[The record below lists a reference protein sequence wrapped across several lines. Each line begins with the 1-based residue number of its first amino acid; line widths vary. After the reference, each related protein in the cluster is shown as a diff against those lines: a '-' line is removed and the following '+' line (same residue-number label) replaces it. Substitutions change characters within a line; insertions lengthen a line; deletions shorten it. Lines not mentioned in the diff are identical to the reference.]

1 MTSHIAH
8 PMTCAL
14 VEPTDAAAEGDD
26 DRLQALLSLLARRG
40 NGIRLDAGADG
51 RPVAIAVEI
60 ATGTGAESVAATVGE
75 IEAALAAGLLEPA
88 PGSSVLRLSGPGR
101 ARLKRMKLAA
111 TLARAGAAG
120 PPPPGPWRTAEEPSS
135 TRRRVAPEA
144 GAPGQNDAESPLAWL
159 HRRRDKD
166 GRAIIDE
173 HQFAAGER
181 LRADL
186 WFARLTPRVTAPWS
200 GVPEERRARGAPGT
214 GMEMADRLVAARQR
228 VAGALEAV
236 GPELSGILVDVCG
249 HLKGL
254 EEIERSEG
262 WPQRSAKLL
271 LQKALTAL
279 ARHYGLLPPEAARD
293 IVRRRLRHWG
303 ADDYR
308 PTLDSWQQA

>member
-1 MTSHIAH
+1 MTSQPDRSVLPEGTDDAH
-8 PMTCAL
+8 
-14 VEPTDAAAEGDD
+14 DG
-26 DRLQALLSLLARRG
+26 RLLALLSLLARRG
-40 NGIRLDAGADG
+40 NGIRLIPGAEG
-51 RPVAIAVEI
+51 RPAAVAVEI
-60 ATGTGAESVAATVGE
+60 ATSTGAETIAATVGE
-75 IEAALAAGLLEPA
+75 IEAALAAGMLEPA

-120 PPPPGPWRTAEEPSS
+120 PVSPASARQCGPSGQLPQPVRRRTAPG
-135 TRRRVAPEA
+135 AA
-144 GAPGQNDAESPLAWL
+144 GTPGHNDAESPLAWL

-166 GRAIIDE
+166 GQTIIDE
-173 HQFAAGER
+173 HQFDAGER

-186 WFARLTPRVTAPWS
+186 WFARMTPRVTAPWS
-200 GVPEERRARGAPGT
+200 GVPEERRARGAPGA

-228 VAGALEAV
+228 VASALDAV

-249 HLKGL
+249 YLKGL

-262 WPQRSAKLL
+262 WPVRSAKLL

-279 ARHYGLLPPEAARD
+279 ARHYGLLPPETAGE

-303 ADDYR
+303 AGDYR